1 MSTITDHK
9 FANMIGHKLLLFK
22 RKSERVYNFRC
33 PFCGDSQKN
42 KLKTRGYL
50 FEKSGGLIYKCHNC
64 DVGTN
69 LSKLI
74 DLVDPSLSKEY
85 RLESYRDRVAAG
97 NEDNFIIP
105 RTEVP
110 RPKIILD
117 EMLPRLDELPPHHRA
132 VQYAKARNIP
142 KERFNDLYYARDMKV
157 LEALN
162 PAYEGRLTSDERL
175 VIPFRGEDGTLT
187 GVSGRA
193 MGNSTLRYVTIRITE
208 DPLIYGL
215 DRVARG
221 KTIYVVEGP
230 IDSMFLDNAIAAGGT
245 DFSRALYNVSGE
257 NVVLIFDNQPRNKQ
271 VVKRVESFAARG
283 YSMVIWNSSWVWKD
297 INDAFMNGASKSEV
311 DLILN
316 KSTFKGLALR
326 LAIRDWKK
334 C

>member
-1 MSTITDHK
+1 MSIITDHK
-9 FANMIGHKLLLFK
+9 YANMISHKLLLFK

-69 LSKLI
+69 LYKLI
-74 DLVDPSLSKEY
+74 ELVDPGLAKAY
-85 RLESYRDRVAAG
+85 RLESYQDKVEAG
-97 NEDNFIIP
+97 KTDDFIIP
-105 RTEVP
+105 KTEVP
-110 RPKIILD
+110 RPRIVLD
-117 EMLPRLDELPPHHRA
+117 EMLPRLDELPATHRA
-132 VQYAKARNIP
+132 VEYAKGRKIP
-142 KERFNDLYYARDMKV
+142 KERWNDLYYARDMKV
-157 LEALN
+157 LEKLN
-162 PAYEGRLTSDERL
+162 PAYEGRIVSDERL
-175 VIPFRGEDGTLT
+175 VIPFRREDGVLT

-193 MGNSTLRYVTIRITE
+193 MGNSSLRYVTIRITD

-215 DRVARG
+215 DRVTRG

-245 DFSRALYNVSGE
+245 DFARALYNVSGE
-257 NVVLIFDNQPRNKQ
+257 EVVLIFDNQPRNKQ
-271 VVKRVESFAARG
+271 VVKRVESFVPRG
-283 YSMVIWNSSWVWKD
+283 HGMVIWNSSWTYKD
-297 INDAFMNGASKSEV
+297 INDAIMSGLNSSQVEY
-311 DLILN
+311 LLN
-316 KSTFKGLALR
+316 KSTFKGLALK